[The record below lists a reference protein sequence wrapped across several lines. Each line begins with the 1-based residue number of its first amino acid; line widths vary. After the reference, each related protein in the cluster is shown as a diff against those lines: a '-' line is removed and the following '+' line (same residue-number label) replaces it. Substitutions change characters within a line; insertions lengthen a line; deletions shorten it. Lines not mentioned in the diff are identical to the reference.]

1 MSSLFRFF
9 IFCLLLPATA
19 SAQHVVMHQE
29 INNDSGGLSA
39 WLNIPSRLDL
49 HLFQAADFRLQIID
63 NGDFCTRYKNIQEA
77 MQLNQCVAGVNG
89 GFFGDTEERRP
100 LGLLI
105 SDSSLISPITDQGFI
120 AAGVVYD
127 TGTGIKL
134 ERRKKLSTPIKQMKQ
149 AIQSGPFLVEDNKR
163 VSGLNKTRRARRTFI
178 ATDGKN
184 TWCLGCST
192 SLTLHELATWLTA
205 IKLPNGNPI
214 HAALNLDGGT
224 SSSYWNATDGTHV
237 PAFRNV
243 RNYVGIRP
251 RNAH

>member
-1 MSSLFRFF
+1 MSSLFRFL
-9 IFCLLLPATA
+9 IFYLLLPATA

-39 WLNIPSRLDL
+39 WLNIPARLDL

-105 SDSSLISPITDQGFI
+105 
-120 AAGVVYD
+120 
-127 TGTGIKL
+127 L

-214 HAALNLDGGT
+214 RAALNLDGGT